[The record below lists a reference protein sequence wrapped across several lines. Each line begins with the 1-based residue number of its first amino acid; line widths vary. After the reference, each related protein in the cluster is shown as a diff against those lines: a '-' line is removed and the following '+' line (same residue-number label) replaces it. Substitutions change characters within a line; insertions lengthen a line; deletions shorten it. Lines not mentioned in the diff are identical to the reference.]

1 MITRDEIYQ
10 KAGEIKVDPSVIE
23 KDYYL
28 GIALR
33 IISQNPMT
41 KDWVFR
47 GGTAL
52 KKCYFTNYRFS
63 EDLDFTL
70 VNRSLRSEK
79 DIRAILEHI
88 CYEANQQF
96 GATLEFFNVKQ
107 EREEY
112 GEEAFKG
119 ILHFQ
124 STKGKSKIKIDLSF
138 VDKIFIEPESREI
151 YHDYSDDAV
160 FGKSAIKAAKLE
172 EIISDKFMAISFIRT
187 YPRTRDLFDIWYI
200 AGNKKLDLKLIKD
213 IFEKKCE
220 FRKLDKDLVRRVDK
234 EHLDQFK
241 KYWEA
246 HLASLVGDLP
256 EFEKIVDAVI
266 VYRDKIFGQ

>member
-10 KAGEIKVDPSVIE
+10 KAGEAKVDPNIIE

-28 GIALR
+28 GIVLR
-33 IISQNPMT
+33 TIAQSPMT
-41 KDWVFR
+41 SDWIFR

-70 VNRSLRSEK
+70 ANRKLRSAK
-79 DIRAILEHI
+79 DIKTILENI
-88 CYEANQQF
+88 CHKSNEQF
-96 GATLEFFNVKQ
+96 GVTLEFFNAKQ

-124 STKGKSKIKIDLSF
+124 SIKGKSKIKIDLSF
-138 VDKIFIEPESREI
+138 VDKIFIEAVSREI
-151 YHDYSDDAV
+151 YHNYSDDAV
-160 FGKSAIKAAKLE
+160 FGKFTIKAARLE
-172 EIISDKFMAISFIRT
+172 EIISDKFMAVSFIRT

-200 AGNKKLDLKLIKD
+200 AGNEKLDLKLIKD
-213 IFEKKCE
+213 TFEKKCE
-220 FRKLDKDLVRRVDK
+220 FRKLDKNFVNQIDK
-234 EHLDQFK
+234 IHLKQFK

-266 VYRDKIFGQ
+266 AYRDKIFGR